1 MGRAVAWIVS
11 GAVLLSTFF
20 AIFIAIPDDSCAQ
33 ATHSPITIMG
43 DSDFT
48 SDNGV
53 TQGAGTVADPYVIE
67 GYEISNESGTGIE
80 VVNTDAFFVIRDC
93 LIHNSSYGILLDCV
107 SNATIDMCR
116 LPDNTVSVVVTGS
129 ANVSVNNSVIT
140 AEHGCIVFEL
150 STDCVA
156 YSNSCAIVDEGA
168 SIATYQSR
176 LICIEENSIL
186 GDRGNGLYIADS
198 QDVAV
203 KSNAVYGSGC
213 QLEESYP
220 VHLWSNAFLFS
231 GIALAGTDVRAYDSL
246 DIPTNNT
253 VNGLPIHF
261 VHSSEAGEY
270 SFGDAGQIIVANCS
284 DVEIRDSLVDQVA
297 WSWEPWEYKGGIE
310 CYYSDRVAFSN
321 MTVTGC
327 ANGLTL
333 YQADN
338 ITLSDSTFLENWVN
352 VQATSSDGTLATA
365 CVMTNSF
372 TEGMP
377 RAMSFWGSNFT
388 RVVDCQIDF
397 VAESD
402 DPMALYR
409 VGIEFHNIREASV
422 QNCTIRNVDGAGVS
436 CSSYMFQ
443 SDGLTVT
450 GCKISECRWSAV
462 EVDGTSDVLIEN
474 NSFALTDR
482 AIDVNACVGV
492 EIRNNSLILNE
503 WCGLLLYDSDWC
515 NVTGNWFAWN
525 DGEGIMMEGSNITI
539 AWNSFI
545 ESGVGIEGGRYDVL
559 VHHNDFIQN
568 RKPIN
573 PNVCYGTSWDDGY
586 PSGGSYY
593 SDYTGLDVFSGQDQD
608 MPGSDG
614 IGDSPYVHDSYLSY
628 EDRYPLMSPALPHD
642 GAPTAL
648 VESLPTSGDTMTLF
662 EFNASGSCDPE
673 TPASDLW
680 FRWDFDGD
688 GTWDTGWT
696 QEMSTTHEFL
706 SAGAYSVTVQVL
718 DPSGLNSTAAVSVD
732 VVVAAIPEFSSSA
745 VVVLAMMAVMIAA
758 ISLRRRDRG
767 S

>member
-11 GAVLLSTFF
+11 GVLLLSVFF
-20 AIFIAIPDDSCAQ
+20 VVFIAIPDDSCAQ
-33 ATHSPITIMG
+33 TLHSPITISG

-53 TQGAGTVADPYVIE
+53 TQGAGTSADPYVIE
-67 GYEISNESGTGIE
+67 GYEISNEGGTGIE
-80 VVNTDAFFVIRDC
+80 VADTDAFFVIRDC

-107 SNATIDMCR
+107 SNATIEMCM
-116 LPDNTVSVVVTGS
+116 LPDNAGSIVVTGS
-129 ANVSVNNSVIT
+129 ANVSVNDNVVT
-140 AEHGCIVFEL
+140 AEYGCIVFEL

-156 YSNSCAIVDEGA
+156 YGNSCTIVDEGS
-168 SIATYQSR
+168 SIATHQSR
-176 LICIEENSIL
+176 LIRIEENSIL

-198 QDVAV
+198 HDVTM

-220 VHLWSNAFLFS
+220 VRLWSNAFMYS
-231 GIALAGTDVRAYDSL
+231 GIALAGTDFRAYDSM

-253 VNGLPIHF
+253 ANGLPIYF
-261 VHSSEAGEY
+261 VHSISEVED

-284 DVEIRDSLVDQVA
+284 DVEIRDSSVDGVA
-297 WSWEPWEYKGGIE
+297 WGWEPWEYKGGIE
-310 CYYSDRVAFSN
+310 CYYSERVVFSN

-338 ITLSDSTFLENWVN
+338 ITISDTTFLENWVN
-352 VQATSSDGTLATA
+352 VQATSSDGTLVTA

-377 RAMSFWGSNFT
+377 RAMSFSGSCFT
-388 RVVDCQIDF
+388 RVIDCQIDF
-397 VAESD
+397 GGESD

-409 VGIEFHNIREASV
+409 SGIEFHNIGEASV
-422 QNCTIRNVDGAGVS
+422 QNCTIRNVEGPGVS
-436 CSSYMFQ
+436 CGSYMLQ
-443 SDGLTVT
+443 SYGLTVT
-450 GCKISECRWSAV
+450 GCKVSECRWSAV
-462 EVDGTSDVLIEN
+462 EVDSTDDVLIEN

-482 AIDVNACVGV
+482 AIDVSGCVGV

-503 WCGLLLYDSDWC
+503 WCGVLLYDSNWC

-525 DGEGIMMEGSNITI
+525 DAEGIMMEGSNITI

-568 RKPIN
+568 QAPIN
-573 PNVCYGTSWDDGY
+573 PYVCDRASWDDGY

-593 SDYTGLDVFSGQDQD
+593 SDYTGLDLFSGPNQDL
-608 MPGSDG
+608 PGSDG
-614 IGDSPYVHDSYLSY
+614 IGDSPYVHDSYQGY

-642 GAPTAL
+642 GAPTAM
-648 VESLPTSGDTMTLF
+648 VESLPPSGDTMTLF
-662 EFNASGSCDPE
+662 EFNASGSQDAE
-673 TPASDLW
+673 TPSSDLW

-696 QEMSTTHEFL
+696 QEMSVTHEFT
-706 SAGAYSVTVQVL
+706 SDGTYSVTVQVL
-718 DPSGLNSTAAVSVD
+718 DPSGLNSTATVSVD
-732 VVVAAIPEFSSSA
+732 VVSVAIPEFSSSA
-745 VVVLAMMAVMIAA
+745 VVVLAMMAIVIASIA
-758 ISLRRRDRG
+758 FRRRDRG